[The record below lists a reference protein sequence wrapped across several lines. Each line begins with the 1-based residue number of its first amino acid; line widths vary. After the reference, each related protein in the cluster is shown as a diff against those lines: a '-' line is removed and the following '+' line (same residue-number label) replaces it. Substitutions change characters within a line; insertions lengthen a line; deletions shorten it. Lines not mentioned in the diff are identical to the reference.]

1 MRLVVRGGLGHAG
14 EGKRGMWHDKSAGL
28 GHAGE
33 GKMVCGMTGWG
44 EAPRKKEKASGSE
57 VQGNA
62 PTATLCRQDAA
73 GNRVVDWRQQNRQL
87 RSQREGKHPGREKI
101 QVVPR

>member
-1 MRLVVRGGLGHAG
+1 
-14 EGKRGMWHDKSAGL
+14 MWHDKSAGL

-62 PTATLCRQDAA
+62 PTATLCRQ
-73 GNRVVDWRQQNRQL
+73 L
-87 RSQREGKHPGREKI
+87 RSQREGKHPGRRKK
-101 QVVPR
+101 QVVPRCKEAPLRIRSAASRRGQ